1 MTEAAVPEVAWKMGA
16 CWSCEEPEL
25 RRVRRVVAAVE
36 EKDAQKYV
44 VPIRYA
50 KVVRVYDGDTIFV
63 VTVLP
68 GSNVPHKFSVRLRGI
83 DASEMKGGSQE
94 EKAAALRSRD
104 ALHSL
109 LHDRIVELRQV
120 AYDKYGRVLAE
131 VHPVGERVSASEWM
145 LQRRL
150 AVPYDGGKKKQF
162 S

>member
-1 MTEAAVPEVAWKMGA
+1 VAV
-16 CWSCEEPEL
+16 
-25 RRVRRVVAAVE
+25 VE

-63 VTVLP
+63 VMVLP

-83 DASEMKGGSQE
+83 DACRRVVAKTSPEMKGGSAE

-109 LHDRIVELRQV
+109 LHGRIVELRQV

-131 VHPVGERVSASEWM
+131 VHLVGEQVSASEWM

-150 AVPYDGGKKKQF
+150 AVPYDGGKKKVWAGN
-162 S
+162 